1 MKEFE
6 AGKSGDIHT
15 PRMPRLRRKRCGKFV
30 PTTPSMYKVI
40 MSICNPVLKDQVC
53 NHENYE
59 EINNKQDTLGL
70 LQIIKKTMYSN
81 GDDDNHMGYNHVV
94 AVVNYYRIQQ
104 ERFQSLQE
112 YSLLPTGRCVSI
124 WASRLVHQKMG
135 VPIC

>member
-1 MKEFE
+1 
-6 AGKSGDIHT
+6 
-15 PRMPRLRRKRCGKFV
+15 
-30 PTTPSMYKVI
+30 MYDVV
-40 MSICNPVLKDQVC
+40 MSICDPVLKEQVC
-53 NHENYE
+53 NHENYV
-59 EINNKQDTLGL
+59 EIDNKQDMLGL
-70 LQIIKKTMYSN
+70 LQIIKKAMYLN

-94 AVVNYYRIQQ
+94 AVMNYYRIQQ